1 MIKGNCLC
9 GKVHYEVLKL
19 AGPLIHCHCNYC
31 RKTHTAAFSSNLT
44 AKKTDFTLTSGENYV
59 TFYESS
65 PGKQRY
71 FCSNCGSSLWHEKK
85 ETNQL
90 MTIKMGSIEE
100 FPEFEQQEFTS
111 FHIHCESDK
120 PWLTYENLE
129 KHQQLPK

>member
-1 MIKGNCLC
+1 
-9 GKVHYEVLKL
+9 
-19 AGPLIHCHCNYC
+19 
-31 RKTHTAAFSSNLT
+31 
-44 AKKTDFTLTSGENYV
+44 
-59 TFYESS
+59 
-65 PGKQRY
+65 
-71 FCSNCGSSLWHEKK
+71 
-85 ETNQL
+85 

>member
-1 MIKGNCLC
+1 MNLLPESNVIF
-9 GKVHYEVLKL
+9 VQIVVVLYGMK
-19 AGPLIHCHCNYC
+19 
-31 RKTHTAAFSSNLT
+31 
-44 AKKTDFTLTSGENYV
+44 
-59 TFYESS
+59 
-65 PGKQRY
+65 
-71 FCSNCGSSLWHEKK
+71 KK
-85 ETNQL
+85 ETNQW

>member
-44 AKKTDFTLTSGENYV
+44 AKKLILRLQVERTISRSMNLLP
-59 TFYESS
+59 ESNVIFV
-65 PGKQRY
+65 PIVVVLYGMK
-71 FCSNCGSSLWHEKK
+71 KK